1 MGTLLQVSADACAAA
16 LARGDSHVVADV
28 GDLPREL
35 VELVALSYFKF
46 KLTRREQKNEG
57 EGSNNALPL
66 PTSSNHIPALRAL
79 AESDALSP
87 TSLLLSDAAMTL
99 SRGAFLYLNLAS
111 HSLVHLDINGCGW
124 LDNLDFTQELP
135 QLRCLSLRG
144 CTGLRSE
151 SLAALACPCEDD
163 AHDDAHTGRR
173 RGGRGRRGGNKGGRK
188 VYNPPPRLEAL
199 DLSDCAAV
207 DDAAGPHLARLP
219 RSLRSL
225 NLSGCGVGNL
235 ILDYLTYRGR
245 LTMWRRERGGVE
257 TPSGLDD
264 GCTATD
270 LRLRRT
276 RVSDAGLV
284 HLKTLGRDVELL
296 DLSEC
301 AGVSAGALAELAG
314 SLGMS
319 TSTSRP
325 GVLVGVG
332 AEEDRDACACAGACE
347 SSNVCESSNMCES
360 SHRDLAQEGW
370 RAFLC
375 AVREEEIRE
384 EDQRVAALEAA
395 ERAERDAI
403 AAILTGAAFM
413 PSVVAEDDG
422 DIPMFPIDA
431 PPMYAY
437 PSGGESPPHQVR
449 RVSYLID

>member
-1 MGTLLQVSADACAAA
+1 
-16 LARGDSHVVADV
+16 
-28 GDLPREL
+28 
-35 VELVALSYFKF
+35 
-46 KLTRREQKNEG
+46 
-57 EGSNNALPL
+57 
-66 PTSSNHIPALRAL
+66 
-79 AESDALSP
+79 
-87 TSLLLSDAAMTL
+87 MTL

-124 LDNLDFTQELP
+124 LDNLDFVQELP

-347 SSNVCESSNMCES
+347 SSNVANHRTCAIISPRSRAGRLARVPVRGAGGGDTGGGPKGRRAGSGGAGGEGRRRRHLDGSGVHAERRRRGRRRHSDV
-360 SHRDLAQEGW
+360 SHRRPADVCVPERWRESAASGQTRFVSHRLVLDLL
-370 RAFLC
+370 F
-375 AVREEEIRE
+375 
-384 EDQRVAALEAA
+384 
-395 ERAERDAI
+395 
-403 AAILTGAAFM
+403 
-413 PSVVAEDDG
+413 
-422 DIPMFPIDA
+422 
-431 PPMYAY
+431 Y
-437 PSGGESPPHQVR
+437 PSALATRVLLGILLLGLLRFLLLLGLLNLPFAEVAFRPRALQRLRPSSEEMNDASAAAGSPKVRVQTRHRHLRPSQSPPPSPR
-449 RVSYLID
+449 

>member
-46 KLTRREQKNEG
+46 KLTQKNEG
-57 EGSNNALPL
+57 ETRKNALPL

-124 LDNLDFTQELP
+124 LDNLDFVHELP

-163 AHDDAHTGRR
+163 AQTAHTGRR

-188 VYNPPPRLEAL
+188 VYNHPPRFVAL

-219 RSLRSL
+219 RSVRSL

-235 ILDYLTYRGR
+235 I
-245 LTMWRRERGGVE
+245 
-257 TPSGLDD
+257 
-264 GCTATD
+264 
-270 LRLRRT
+270 
-276 RVSDAGLV
+276 
-284 HLKTLGRDVELL
+284 
-296 DLSEC
+296 
-301 AGVSAGALAELAG
+301 
-314 SLGMS
+314 
-319 TSTSRP
+319 
-325 GVLVGVG
+325 
-332 AEEDRDACACAGACE
+332 
-347 SSNVCESSNMCES
+347 
-360 SHRDLAQEGW
+360 
-370 RAFLC
+370 
-375 AVREEEIRE
+375 
-384 EDQRVAALEAA
+384 
-395 ERAERDAI
+395 
-403 AAILTGAAFM
+403 
-413 PSVVAEDDG
+413 
-422 DIPMFPIDA
+422 
-431 PPMYAY
+431 
-437 PSGGESPPHQVR
+437 
-449 RVSYLID
+449 

>member
-135 QLRCLSLRG
+135 QLRCLSLRA

-188 VYNPPPRLEAL
+188 VYNPPRLEAL

-332 AEEDRDACACAGACE
+332 AEEDRNLCACAGACIS
-347 SSNVCESSNMCES
+347 SSNVCES

-395 ERAERDAI
+395 ERAERDAV

-431 PPMYAY
+431 PPMYAH

>member
-124 LDNLDFTQELP
+124 LDNLDFVHELP

-144 CTGLRSE
+144 CIGLRSE

-163 AHDDAHTGRR
+163 AQDDAHTGRR

-188 VYNPPPRLEAL
+188 VYNPPRLEAL

-257 TPSGLDD
+257 TPSGDDD

-276 RVSDAGLV
+276 RVSDAGLM

-301 AGVSAGALAELAG
+301 VGVSAGALAELAG

-332 AEEDRDACACAGACE
+332 DDEDQDTCACAGACIL
-347 SSNVCESSNMCES
+347 SSNVCGP

-395 ERAERDAI
+395 ERAERDAV
-403 AAILTGAAFM
+403 AAILTGSTFM
-413 PSVVAEDDG
+413 PSVVGEDDG
-422 DIPMFPIDA
+422 DIPMYPIDA

-449 RVSYLID
+449 RISYLID

>member
-124 LDNLDFTQELP
+124 LDNLDFVHELP

-144 CTGLRSE
+144 CIGLRSE

-188 VYNPPPRLEAL
+188 VYNPPRLEAL

-257 TPSGLDD
+257 TEGDND

-301 AGVSAGALAELAG
+301 AGVTAGALAELAG

-332 AEEDRDACACAGACE
+332 ADEDRDTCACAG
-347 SSNVCESSNMCES
+347 
-360 SHRDLAQEGW
+360 
-370 RAFLC
+370 RAFYHRTC
-375 AVREEEIRE
+375 A
-384 EDQRVAALEAA
+384 DHLT
-395 ERAERDAI
+395 AI
-403 AAILTGAAFM
+403 SRRKVGARSCARC
-413 PSVVAEDDG
+413 G
-422 DIPMFPIDA
+422 RRR
-431 PPMYAY
+431 
-437 PSGGESPPHQVR
+437 SGRRTKGSPRLKRRSGRRGTPSPP
-449 RVSYLID
+449 S

>member
-225 NLSGCGVGNL
+225 N
-235 ILDYLTYRGR
+235 
-245 LTMWRRERGGVE
+245 
-257 TPSGLDD
+257 
-264 GCTATD
+264 
-270 LRLRRT
+270 
-276 RVSDAGLV
+276 
-284 HLKTLGRDVELL
+284 
-296 DLSEC
+296 
-301 AGVSAGALAELAG
+301 
-314 SLGMS
+314 
-319 TSTSRP
+319 SR
-325 GVLVGVG
+325 
-332 AEEDRDACACAGACE
+332 
-347 SSNVCESSNMCES
+347 
-360 SHRDLAQEGW
+360 
-370 RAFLC
+370 
-375 AVREEEIRE
+375 
-384 EDQRVAALEAA
+384 AAA
-395 ERAERDAI
+395 
-403 AAILTGAAFM
+403 
-413 PSVVAEDDG
+413 SVT
-422 DIPMFPIDA
+422 
-431 PPMYAY
+431 
-437 PSGGESPPHQVR
+437 
-449 RVSYLID
+449 

>member
-124 LDNLDFTQELP
+124 LDNLDFVHELP

-173 RGGRGRRGGNKGGRK
+173 RGGRGGRGGNKGGRK
-188 VYNPPPRLEAL
+188 VYNPPRLVAL

-257 TPSGLDD
+257 TEGDND

-301 AGVSAGALAELAG
+301 AGVTAGALAELAG

-332 AEEDRDACACAGACE
+332 ADKNRDVCACAGACE
-347 SSNVCESSNMCES
+347 SSNVCGP

-395 ERAERDAI
+395 ERAERDAV
-403 AAILTGAAFM
+403 AAILTGSTFM
-413 PSVVAEDDG
+413 PSVVGEDDG
-422 DIPMFPIDA
+422 DIPMYPIDA